1 MERLQMSYIN
11 NIINLNRAH
20 FFKWTHKSNKFI
32 MKHSFLHT
40 SSTTFSS
47 EIGRIIMLA
56 IFVMLT
62 GSPIFGQARRGT
74 IKKTQTTTVTK
85 PSPNLVNDFNKKIKN
100 HYFFNNKSN
109 NNEWDI
115 VFTPANTEGKG
126 GGNIVIPISKHG
138 LSFSYNITANGSIY
152 IKIDNVKMKE
162 EKITWQTNP
171 DGVILEDM
179 FFQLQSDSLKYD
191 ELVNWNPNEEP
202 EIVPTTNDNEVKDID
217 RVDEKPSFPGG
228 ENAMKSFLKSN
239 VKYPAMALE
248 NGVQGRVLVQMI
260 IEKDGSISDVKV
272 DRGVDLSLDKEAI
285 RVVKAMPKWNPG
297 KLKGIAVRVKN
308 EVPVVFAL

>member
-11 NIINLNRAH
+11 NII
-20 FFKWTHKSNKFI
+20 KWTHKSITFI
-32 MKHSFLHT
+32 MKHSFLQT
-40 SSTTFSS
+40 LSTAFSS
-47 EIGRIIMLA
+47 KIGKSIILA

-62 GSPIFGQARRGT
+62 GSPTFGQARRGT
-74 IKKTQTTTVTK
+74 IKKANTTTVTK
-85 PSPNLVNDFNKKIKN
+85 PSPNLVNDFNKKFKN

-109 NNEWDI
+109 KNEWDI
-115 VFTPANTEGKG
+115 VFKPANTEGKG
-126 GGNIVIPISKHG
+126 GGNIVIPISKLG

-171 DGVILEDM
+171 DGVILEDL

-191 ELVNWNPNEEP
+191 ELVNWNPNEES

-228 ENAMKSFLKSN
+228 ESAMKSYLNSN
-239 VKYPAMALE
+239 VNYPVVAQE
-248 NGVQGRVLVQMI
+248 NGVQGRVIVESI
-260 IEKDGSISDVKV
+260 IEKDGSMSDVKV
-272 DRGVDLSLDKEAI
+272 IRSVDPSLDREAL
-285 RVVKAMPKWNPG
+285 RVVKAMPKWTPA
-297 KLKGIAVRVKN
+297 KLKGIPVRTKCTT
-308 EVPVVFAL
+308 PVVFRLQ

>member
-11 NIINLNRAH
+11 NII
-20 FFKWTHKSNKFI
+20 KWTHKSITFI
-32 MKHSFLHT
+32 MKHSFLQT
-40 SSTTFSS
+40 LSTTFSS
-47 EIGRIIMLA
+47 KIGKSIILA

-62 GSPIFGQARRGT
+62 GSPTFGQARRGT
-74 IKKTQTTTVTK
+74 TQKAHTTTVTK

-109 NNEWDI
+109 KNEWDI
-115 VFTPANTEGKG
+115 VFKPANTEGKG
-126 GGNIVIPISKHG
+126 GGNIVIPISKLG

-171 DGVILEDM
+171 DGVILEDL

-191 ELVNWNPNEEP
+191 ELVNWNPNEES

-228 ENAMKSFLKSN
+228 ESAMKSYLNSN
-239 VKYPAMALE
+239 VNYPVVAQE
-248 NGVQGRVLVQMI
+248 NGVQGRVIVESI
-260 IEKDGSISDVKV
+260 IEKDGSMSDVKV
-272 DRGVDLSLDKEAI
+272 IRSVDPSLDREAL
-285 RVVKAMPKWNPG
+285 RVVKAMPKWTPA
-297 KLKGIAVRVKN
+297 KLKGIPVRTKCTT
-308 EVPVVFAL
+308 PVVFRLQ

>member
-11 NIINLNRAH
+11 NII
-20 FFKWTHKSNKFI
+20 KWTHKSITFI
-32 MKHSFLHT
+32 MKHSFLQT
-40 SSTTFSS
+40 LSTTFSS
-47 EIGRIIMLA
+47 KIGKSIILA

-62 GSPIFGQARRGT
+62 GSPTFGQARRGT
-74 IKKTQTTTVTK
+74 TQKANTTTVTK

-115 VFTPANTEGKG
+115 VFKPANTEGKG
-126 GGNIVIPISKHG
+126 GGNIVIPISKLG

-171 DGVILEDM
+171 DGVILEDL

-191 ELVNWNPNEEP
+191 ELVNWNPNEES
-202 EIVPTTNDNEVKDID
+202 VYNEVNEID
-217 RVDEKPSFPGG
+217 KVDEKPSFPGG
-228 ENAMKSFLKSN
+228 ESAMKSYLNSN
-239 VKYPAMALE
+239 VKYPAAAQE
-248 NGVQGRVLVQMI
+248 NGIQGRVIVQFI
-260 IEKDGSISDVKV
+260 IEKDGSISDVKISRSV
-272 DRGVDLSLDKEAI
+272 FSSLDREAL

-297 KLKGIAVRVKN
+297 KLQGIPARVKN
-308 EVPVVFAL
+308 EVPVVFRF

>member
-1 MERLQMSYIN
+1 
-11 NIINLNRAH
+11 
-20 FFKWTHKSNKFI
+20 
-32 MKHSFLHT
+32 MKHSFLQT
-40 SSTTFSS
+40 LSTIFSS
-47 EIGRIIMLA
+47 KIGKSIILA

-62 GSPIFGQARRGT
+62 GSPTFGQARRGT
-74 IKKTQTTTVTK
+74 TQKAHTTTVTK

-126 GGNIVIPISKHG
+126 GGNIVIPISKLG

-152 IKIDNVKMKE
+152 IKIDNVNMKE

-179 FFQLQSDSLKYD
+179 FFQLQSDSLKYN
-191 ELVNWNPNEEP
+191 ELVNWNQNEEP
-202 EIVPTTNDNEVKDID
+202 EVFPTINYYEAQEFDT
-217 RVDEKPSFPGG
+217 VDEKPSFPGG

-239 VKYPAMALE
+239 VKYPATALE

-272 DRGVDLSLDKEAI
+272 ASGVDLSLDKEAI

>member
-11 NIINLNRAH
+11 NII
-20 FFKWTHKSNKFI
+20 KWTHKSITFI
-32 MKHSFLHT
+32 MKHSFLQT
-40 SSTTFSS
+40 LSTAFSS
-47 EIGRIIMLA
+47 KIGKSIILA

-62 GSPIFGQARRGT
+62 GSPTFGQARRGT
-74 IKKTQTTTVTK
+74 TQKANTTTVTK

-100 HYFFNNKSN
+100 NYFFNNKSN

-115 VFTPANTEGKG
+115 VFKPANTEGKG
-126 GGNIVIPISKHG
+126 GGNIVIPISKLG

-171 DGVILEDM
+171 DGVILEDL

-191 ELVNWNPNEEP
+191 ELVNWNPNEES
-202 EIVPTTNDNEVKDID
+202 VYNEVNEID
-217 RVDEKPSFPGG
+217 KVDEKPSFPGG
-228 ENAMKSFLKSN
+228 ESAMKSYLNSTL
-239 VKYPAMALE
+239 KYPIYAQE
-248 NGVQGRVLVQMI
+248 NGVQGRVIVQFI
-260 IEKDGSISDVKV
+260 IEKDGSISDVKISRSV
-272 DRGVDLSLDKEAI
+272 DPSLDREAL

-297 KLKGIAVRVKN
+297 KLNGIPVRVKN
-308 EVPVVFAL
+308 EVPVVFRL

>member
-11 NIINLNRAH
+11 NINKR
-20 FFKWTHKSNKFI
+20 THKSITFI
-32 MKHSFLHT
+32 MKHSFLQT
-40 SSTTFSS
+40 LSTTFSS
-47 EIGRIIMLA
+47 KIGKSIILA

-62 GSPIFGQARRGT
+62 GSPTFGQARRGT
-74 IKKTQTTTVTK
+74 TQKANTTTVTK

-100 HYFFNNKSN
+100 NYFFNNKSN

-115 VFTPANTEGKG
+115 VFKPANTEGKG
-126 GGNIVIPISKHG
+126 GGNIVIPISKLG

-171 DGVILEDM
+171 DGVILEDL

-228 ENAMKSFLKSN
+228 ESAMKSYLNSN
-239 VKYPAMALE
+239 VKYPAVAQE
-248 NGVQGRVLVQMI
+248 NGVQGRVIVQFI

-272 DRGVDLSLDKEAI
+272 ASGVYLSLDKEAI

>member
-11 NIINLNRAH
+11 NINKR
-20 FFKWTHKSNKFI
+20 THKSITFI
-32 MKHSFLHT
+32 MKHSFLQT
-40 SSTTFSS
+40 LSTTFSS
-47 EIGRIIMLA
+47 KIGKSIILA

-62 GSPIFGQARRGT
+62 GSPTFGQARRGT
-74 IKKTQTTTVTK
+74 TQKDNTTTVTK

-100 HYFFNNKSN
+100 NYFFNNKSN

-115 VFTPANTEGKG
+115 VFKPANTEGKG

-171 DGVILEDM
+171 DGVILEDL

-191 ELVNWNPNEEP
+191 ELVNWNPNEES
-202 EIVPTTNDNEVKDID
+202 VYNEVNEID
-217 RVDEKPSFPGG
+217 KVDEKPSFPGG
-228 ENAMKSFLKSN
+228 ESAMKSYLNSN
-239 VKYPAMALE
+239 VKYPDVAQE
-248 NGVQGRVLVQMI
+248 NGVQGRVIVESI
-260 IEKDGSISDVKV
+260 IEKDGSMSDVKV
-272 DRGVDLSLDKEAI
+272 IRSVDPSLDREAL
-285 RVVKAMPKWNPG
+285 RVVKAMPKWTPA
-297 KLKGIAVRVKN
+297 KLKGIPVRTKCTT
-308 EVPVVFAL
+308 PVVFRLQ

>member
-1 MERLQMSYIN
+1 
-11 NIINLNRAH
+11 
-20 FFKWTHKSNKFI
+20 
-32 MKHSFLHT
+32 MKHSFLQT
-40 SSTTFSS
+40 LSTTFSS
-47 EIGRIIMLA
+47 KIGKSIILA

-62 GSPIFGQARRGT
+62 GSPTFGQARRGT
-74 IKKTQTTTVTK
+74 TQKAHTTTVTK

-100 HYFFNNKSN
+100 NYFFNNKSN

-115 VFTPANTEGKG
+115 VFKPANTEGKG
-126 GGNIVIPISKHG
+126 GGNIVIPISKLG

-171 DGVILEDM
+171 DGVILEDL

-202 EIVPTTNDNEVKDID
+202 EIVPTTNDNTIKNID
-217 RVDEKPSFPGG
+217 SVDEKPSFPGG
-228 ENAMKSFLKSN
+228 ESAMKSYLNSN
-239 VKYPAMALE
+239 VKYPAAAQE
-248 NGVQGRVLVQMI
+248 NGIQGRVIVQFI
-260 IEKDGSISDVKV
+260 IEKDGSISDVKISRSV
-272 DRGVDLSLDKEAI
+272 DPSLDREAL

-297 KLKGIAVRVKN
+297 KLNGTVVRVKS
-308 EVPVVFAL
+308 EVPVAFGLR

>member
-1 MERLQMSYIN
+1 
-11 NIINLNRAH
+11 
-20 FFKWTHKSNKFI
+20 
-32 MKHSFLHT
+32 MKHSFLQ
-40 SSTTFSS
+40 SLSTTFSS
-47 EIGRIIMLA
+47 KIGKSIILA

-62 GSPIFGQARRGT
+62 GSPTFGQARRGT
-74 IKKTQTTTVTK
+74 TQKANTTTVTK

-115 VFTPANTEGKG
+115 VFKPANTEGKG

-171 DGVILEDM
+171 DGVILEDL

-191 ELVNWNPNEEP
+191 ELVNWNPNEES
-202 EIVPTTNDNEVKDID
+202 VYNEVNEINK
-217 RVDEKPSFPGG
+217 VDEKPSFPGG
-228 ENAMKSFLKSN
+228 ESAMKSYLNSN
-239 VKYPAMALE
+239 VNYPDVAQE
-248 NGVQGRVLVQMI
+248 NGVQGRVIVESI
-260 IEKDGSISDVKV
+260 IEKDGSMSNVKV
-272 DRGVDLSLDKEAI
+272 IRSVDPSLDREAL
-285 RVVKAMPKWNPG
+285 RVVKAMPKWTPA
-297 KLKGIAVRVKN
+297 KLKGIPVRTKCTT
-308 EVPVVFAL
+308 PVVFRLQ

>member
-1 MERLQMSYIN
+1 
-11 NIINLNRAH
+11 
-20 FFKWTHKSNKFI
+20 
-32 MKHSFLHT
+32 MKHSFLQT
-40 SSTTFSS
+40 LSTTFSS
-47 EIGRIIMLA
+47 KIGKSIILA

-62 GSPIFGQARRGT
+62 GSQTFGQARRGT
-74 IKKTQTTTVTK
+74 TQKAHTTTVTK

-115 VFTPANTEGKG
+115 VFKPANTEGKG
-126 GGNIVIPISKHG
+126 GGNIVIPISKLG

-171 DGVILEDM
+171 DGVILEDL

-202 EIVPTTNDNEVKDID
+202 DYNEVNEFD
-217 RVDEKPSFPGG
+217 RVDEKPTFPGG
-228 ENAMKSFLKSN
+228 ESAMKSFLRSN
-239 VKYPAMALE
+239 IKYPIVAQE
-248 NGVQGRVLVQMI
+248 NGEQGCVFVQFI
-260 IEKDGSISDVKV
+260 IEKDGSISDVKISRS
-272 DRGVDLSLDKEAI
+272 DAPSLDEEAM
-285 RVVKAMPKWNPG
+285 RVIKAMPKWNPG
-297 KLKGIAVRVKN
+297 KQNGIPVRVKN
-308 EVPVVFAL
+308 EVPVVFRL

>member
-1 MERLQMSYIN
+1 
-11 NIINLNRAH
+11 
-20 FFKWTHKSNKFI
+20 
-32 MKHSFLHT
+32 MKHSFLQT
-40 SSTTFSS
+40 LSTTFSS
-47 EIGRIIMLA
+47 KIGKSIILA

-62 GSPIFGQARRGT
+62 GSPTFGQARRGT
-74 IKKTQTTTVTK
+74 TQKAHTTTVTK

-109 NNEWDI
+109 KNEWDI
-115 VFTPANTEGKG
+115 VFKPANTEGKG

-171 DGVILEDM
+171 DGAILEDL

-191 ELVNWNPNEEP
+191 ELVNWNQNEEP
-202 EIVPTTNDNEVKDID
+202 EVFPTINYYEAQEFDT
-217 RVDEKPSFPGG
+217 VDEKPSFPGG
-228 ENAMKSFLKSN
+228 ESAMKSFLRSN
-239 VKYPAMALE
+239 IKYPIVAQE
-248 NGVQGRVLVQMI
+248 NGDQGCVFVQFI

-272 DRGVDLSLDKEAI
+272 ARSDAPSLDKEAM

-297 KLKGIAVRVKN
+297 KLKGIPVRVKN
-308 EVPVVFAL
+308 EVPVVFRL

>member
-1 MERLQMSYIN
+1 MSYIN
-11 NIINLNRAH
+11 NII
-20 FFKWTHKSNKFI
+20 KWTHKSITFI
-32 MKHSFLHT
+32 MKHSFLQT
-40 SSTTFSS
+40 LSTTFSS
-47 EIGRIIMLA
+47 KIGKSIILA

-62 GSPIFGQARRGT
+62 GSPTFGQARRGT
-74 IKKTQTTTVTK
+74 TQKAHTTTVTK

-109 NNEWDI
+109 KNEWDI
-115 VFTPANTEGKG
+115 VFKPANTEGKG

-171 DGVILEDM
+171 DGVILEDL

-191 ELVNWNPNEEP
+191 ELVNWNQNEEP
-202 EIVPTTNDNEVKDID
+202 EVFPTINYYEAQEFDT
-217 RVDEKPSFPGG
+217 VDEKPSFPGG
-228 ENAMKSFLKSN
+228 ESAMKSFLRSN
-239 VKYPAMALE
+239 IKYPIVAQE
-248 NGVQGRVLVQMI
+248 NGDQGCVFVQFI

-272 DRGVDLSLDKEAI
+272 ARSDAPSLDKEAM

-297 KLKGIAVRVKN
+297 KLKGIPVRVKN
-308 EVPVVFAL
+308 EVPVVFRL

>member
-11 NIINLNRAH
+11 SIIKR
-20 FFKWTHKSNKFI
+20 THKSITFI
-32 MKHSFLHT
+32 MKHSFLQT
-40 SSTTFSS
+40 LSTIFSS
-47 EIGRIIMLA
+47 KIGKSIILA

-62 GSPIFGQARRGT
+62 GSPTFGQARRGT
-74 IKKTQTTTVTK
+74 TQKANTTTVTK

-115 VFTPANTEGKG
+115 VFKPANTEGKG
-126 GGNIVIPISKHG
+126 GGNIVIPISKLG

-171 DGVILEDM
+171 DGVILEDL

-191 ELVNWNPNEEP
+191 ELVNWNPNEES
-202 EIVPTTNDNEVKDID
+202 VYNEVNEID
-217 RVDEKPSFPGG
+217 KVDEKPSFPGG
-228 ENAMKSFLKSN
+228 ESAMKSYLNSN
-239 VKYPAMALE
+239 VKYPDVAQE
-248 NGVQGRVLVQMI
+248 NGVQGRVIVESI
-260 IEKDGSISDVKV
+260 IEKDGSMSDVKV
-272 DRGVDLSLDKEAI
+272 IRSVDPSLDREAL

-297 KLKGIAVRVKN
+297 KLNGFPVRVKN
-308 EVPVVFAL
+308 EVPVAFGLR

>member
-11 NIINLNRAH
+11 SIIKR
-20 FFKWTHKSNKFI
+20 THKSITFI
-32 MKHSFLHT
+32 MKHSFLQT
-40 SSTTFSS
+40 LSTTFSS
-47 EIGRIIMLA
+47 KIGKSIILA

-62 GSPIFGQARRGT
+62 GSPTFGQARRGT
-74 IKKTQTTTVTK
+74 TQKANTTTVTK

-115 VFTPANTEGKG
+115 VFKPANTEGKG
-126 GGNIVIPISKHG
+126 GGNIVIPISKLG

-171 DGVILEDM
+171 DGVILEDL

-191 ELVNWNPNEEP
+191 ELVNWNPNEES
-202 EIVPTTNDNEVKDID
+202 VYNEVNEID
-217 RVDEKPSFPGG
+217 KVDEKPSFPGG
-228 ENAMKSFLKSN
+228 ESAMKSYLNSTL
-239 VKYPAMALE
+239 KYPIYAQE
-248 NGVQGRVLVQMI
+248 NGVQGRVIVQFI
-260 IEKDGSISDVKV
+260 IEKDGSISDVKISRSV
-272 DRGVDLSLDKEAI
+272 FSSLDREAL

-297 KLKGIAVRVKN
+297 KVNGIPVRVKN
-308 EVPVVFAL
+308 EVPVVFGLR

>member
-1 MERLQMSYIN
+1 MSYIN
-11 NIINLNRAH
+11 NII
-20 FFKWTHKSNKFI
+20 KWTHKSITFI
-32 MKHSFLHT
+32 MKHSFLQT
-40 SSTTFSS
+40 LSTTFSS
-47 EIGRIIMLA
+47 KIGKSIILA

-62 GSPIFGQARRGT
+62 GSQTFGQARRGT
-74 IKKTQTTTVTK
+74 TQKANTTTVTK

-115 VFTPANTEGKG
+115 VFKPANTEGKG
-126 GGNIVIPISKHG
+126 GGNIVIPISKLG

-171 DGVILEDM
+171 DGVILEDL

-202 EIVPTTNDNEVKDID
+202 DYNEVNEFD
-217 RVDEKPSFPGG
+217 RVDEKPTFPGG
-228 ENAMKSFLKSN
+228 ESAMKSFLRSN
-239 VKYPAMALE
+239 IKYPIVAQE
-248 NGVQGRVLVQMI
+248 NGEQGCVFVQFI
-260 IEKDGSISDVKV
+260 IEKDGSISDVKISRS
-272 DRGVDLSLDKEAI
+272 DAPSLDEEAM
-285 RVVKAMPKWNPG
+285 RVIKAMPKWNPG
-297 KLKGIAVRVKN
+297 KLNGIPVRVKN
-308 EVPVVFAL
+308 EVPVVFRL

>member
-1 MERLQMSYIN
+1 MSYIN
-11 NIINLNRAH
+11 NII
-20 FFKWTHKSNKFI
+20 KWTHKSITFI
-32 MKHSFLHT
+32 MKHSFLQT
-40 SSTTFSS
+40 LSTTFSS
-47 EIGRIIMLA
+47 KIGKSIILA

-62 GSPIFGQARRGT
+62 GSPTFGQARRGT
-74 IKKTQTTTVTK
+74 TQKVNTTTVTK

-115 VFTPANTEGKG
+115 VFKPANTEGKG

-171 DGVILEDM
+171 DGVILEDL

-191 ELVNWNPNEEP
+191 ELVNWNPNEES
-202 EIVPTTNDNEVKDID
+202 VYNEVNEID
-217 RVDEKPSFPGG
+217 KVDEKPSFPGG
-228 ENAMKSFLKSN
+228 ESAMKSYLNSN
-239 VKYPAMALE
+239 VKYPDVAQE
-248 NGVQGRVLVQMI
+248 NGVQGRVIVESI
-260 IEKDGSISDVKV
+260 IEKDGSMSDVKV
-272 DRGVDLSLDKEAI
+272 IRSVDPSLDREAL
-285 RVVKAMPKWNPG
+285 RVVKAMPKWTPA
-297 KLKGIAVRVKN
+297 KLKGIPVRTKCTT
-308 EVPVVFAL
+308 PVVFRLQ

>member
-11 NIINLNRAH
+11 NII
-20 FFKWTHKSNKFI
+20 KWTHKRITFI
-32 MKHSFLHT
+32 MKHSFLQ
-40 SSTTFSS
+40 SLSTTFSS
-47 EIGRIIMLA
+47 KIGKSIILA

-62 GSPIFGQARRGT
+62 GSPTFGQARRGT
-74 IKKTQTTTVTK
+74 TQKANTTTVTK
-85 PSPNLVNDFNKKIKN
+85 PSPNFVNDFNKKIKN

-115 VFTPANTEGKG
+115 VFKPANTEGKG

-171 DGVILEDM
+171 DGIILEDL

-191 ELVNWNPNEEP
+191 ELVNWNPNEELAY
-202 EIVPTTNDNEVKDID
+202 NEVIEID
-217 RVDEKPSFPGG
+217 KVDEKPSFPGG
-228 ENAMKSFLKSN
+228 ESAMKSYLNSN
-239 VKYPAMALE
+239 VKYPVEAWE
-248 NGVQGRVLVQMI
+248 NCIQGRVIVQFI
-260 IEKDGSISDVKV
+260 IEKDGSISDVKISESV
-272 DRGVDLSLDKEAI
+272 NPSFDREAL

-297 KLKGIAVRVKN
+297 KLQGIPARVKN
-308 EVPVVFAL
+308 EVPVVFRF

>member
-1 MERLQMSYIN
+1 MSYIN
-11 NIINLNRAH
+11 NII
-20 FFKWTHKSNKFI
+20 KWTHKRITFI
-32 MKHSFLHT
+32 MKHSFLQ
-40 SSTTFSS
+40 SLSTTFSS
-47 EIGRIIMLA
+47 KIGKSIILA

-62 GSPIFGQARRGT
+62 GSPTFGQARRGT
-74 IKKTQTTTVTK
+74 TQKANTTTVTK

-115 VFTPANTEGKG
+115 VFKPANTEGKG

-171 DGVILEDM
+171 DGIILENL

-191 ELVNWNPNEEP
+191 ELVNWNPNEELAY
-202 EIVPTTNDNEVKDID
+202 NEVIEID
-217 RVDEKPSFPGG
+217 KVDEKPSFPGG
-228 ENAMKSFLKSN
+228 ESAMKSYLNSN
-239 VKYPAMALE
+239 VKYPVEAQE
-248 NGVQGRVLVQMI
+248 NCIQGRVIVQFI
-260 IEKDGSISDVKV
+260 IEKDGSISDVKISRSV
-272 DRGVDLSLDKEAI
+272 DPSFDREAL

-297 KLKGIAVRVKN
+297 KLQGIPARVKN
-308 EVPVVFAL
+308 EVPVVFRF

>member
-1 MERLQMSYIN
+1 MSYIN
-11 NIINLNRAH
+11 NII
-20 FFKWTHKSNKFI
+20 KWTHKSITFI
-32 MKHSFLHT
+32 MKHSFLQT
-40 SSTTFSS
+40 LSITFSS
-47 EIGRIIMLA
+47 KIGKSIILA

-62 GSPIFGQARRGT
+62 GSPTFGQARRGT
-74 IKKTQTTTVTK
+74 TQKAHTTTVTK

-115 VFTPANTEGKG
+115 VFKPANTEGKG
-126 GGNIVIPISKHG
+126 GGNIVIPISKLG

-171 DGVILEDM
+171 DGVILEDL

-202 EIVPTTNDNEVKDID
+202 DYNEVNEFD
-217 RVDEKPSFPGG
+217 RVDEKPTFPGG
-228 ENAMKSFLKSN
+228 ESAMKSFLRSN
-239 VKYPAMALE
+239 IKYPIVAQE
-248 NGVQGRVLVQMI
+248 NGEQGCVFVQFI
-260 IEKDGSISDVKV
+260 IEKDGSISDVKISRS
-272 DRGVDLSLDKEAI
+272 DAPSLDEEAM
-285 RVVKAMPKWNPG
+285 RVIKAMPKWNPG
-297 KLKGIAVRVKN
+297 KLNGIPVRVKN
-308 EVPVVFAL
+308 EVPVVFRL